1 MSGPADIAGSTAS
14 GALAGAPGGL
24 PGIAIGAGIGLLSGL
39 VAYLIDSGHEAEAA
53 ELQKAAADRYG
64 EISDESV
71 KAAAAKILGPTALAK
86 IQLDPKYRAAQDES
100 LAQLSRIGRD
110 GGYTLADKA
119 NLENMR
125 EGNAVEASS
134 AQRGIL
140 AGLSRRGM
148 AGSSAEV
155 AADMMGAQN
164 AANRNSR
171 EGLQIAAT
179 GQDRALRAIMDAGS
193 LGGQIEDRSYG
204 QQADAARAQD
214 SIDRFNN
221 SEQYNRANDDYQ
233 RRLGMLNRQ
242 YGFATD
248 QANAT
253 RAAGQRAAGVVGGVG
268 NAVQQGVTGAA
279 RNGYFDSAPPTTVAP
294 AAGGGSD
301 TAALEQ
307 QVSQLPDTPP
317 PLPPRAFGSEE
328 DRRDDNGQSGWR
340 DWMPE

>member
-1 MSGPADIAGSTAS
+1 MPASDILTRGVEGGIS
-14 GALAGAPGGL
+14 GAPGGL
-24 PGIAIGAGIGLLSGL
+24 PGVAAGAVVGLASGL
-39 VAYLIDSGHEAEAA
+39 FAWLIDSGHEAEAA
-53 ELQKAAADRYG
+53 AIQKEAADRYG

-119 NLENMR
+119 NLENTR
-125 EGNAVEASS
+125 EGNAAEASS

-155 AADMMGAQN
+155 AADMAGAQN

-171 EGLQIAAT
+171 EGLQITAT
-179 GQDRALRAIMDAGS
+179 GQDRALRAIMDAGT

-204 QQADAARAQD
+204 QQADAAKAQD

-221 SEQYNRANDDYQ
+221 SEQYNRANADYN
-233 RRLGMLNRQ
+233 RRLGMLDHQ
-242 YGFATD
+242 YGFASD
-248 QANAT
+248 QANTT

-279 RNGYFDSAPPTTVAP
+279 RNGLFDSAPPPTTTP

-307 QVSQLPDTPP
+307 QVNQLPDAPASP
-317 PLPPRAFGSEE
+317 PPRAFGSEE
-328 DRRDDNGQSGWR
+328 DRRDDNGQNGWR